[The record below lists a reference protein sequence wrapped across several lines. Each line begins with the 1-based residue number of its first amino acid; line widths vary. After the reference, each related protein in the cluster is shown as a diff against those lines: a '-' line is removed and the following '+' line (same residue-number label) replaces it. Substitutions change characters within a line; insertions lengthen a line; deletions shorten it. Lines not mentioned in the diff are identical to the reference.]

1 MKEDYNME
9 HWEHRVVK
17 RTDEEGEYL
26 TVEGVL
32 LDGDVV
38 IIPTEDIFWDS
49 KLLGEYQLNN
59 EWEMIY

>member
-32 LDGDVV
+32 LDNSNKIVAKP
-38 IIPTEDIFWDS
+38 I
-49 KLLGEYQLNN
+49 K
-59 EWEMIY
+59 